1 MDDIVR
7 IGKISAIDYKKGTA
21 SVVYTDRGSET
32 SSSFPFFG
40 ICYEMPKTGDTVVVL
55 LMPNSTTK
63 GFILGTPYSA
73 SNVPQESGP
82 GIFYKKFPDGSY
94 VKYDGKSGRMSVS
107 AKEVI
112 LQSVTA
118 DCVTV
123 KKMEAGEV
131 YAESLVVEETADIKE
146 LRVTGTAVVT
156 NLTVTGT
163 AAGHFPS

>member
-7 IGKISAIDYKKGTA
+7 IGKISAIDYKKGMA
-21 SVVYTDRGSET
+21 SVVYTDRGNET
-32 SSSFPFFG
+32 SPSFPFFSL
-40 ICYEMPKTGDTVVVL
+40 CYEMPKIGDTVVVL

-63 GFILGTPYSA
+63 GFILGTPYNA
-73 SNVPQESGP
+73 SNVPGETGQGV
-82 GIFYKKFPDGSY
+82 FYKRFPDGAS

-107 AKEVI
+107 AKSVI

-118 DCVTV
+118 
-123 KKMEAGEV
+123 KKVEADEI
-131 YAESLVVEETADIKE
+131 YAESVVVNGVADVNE
-146 LRVTGTAVVT
+146 LKVSGTAVIA